1 MMTLTQAIESGKE
14 FTRQLYLD
22 AGDYDYYSAE
32 AFISSISVEDVT
44 ANDYVL
50 MSDELTLETLSD
62 IWNRNKSETT
72 PSAESSKFFSKMVT
86 ELKAKGLMKV
96 G

>member
-1 MMTLTQAIESGKE
+1 MMSLTQAIESGKQ
-14 FTRQLYLD
+14 FTRQLFID
-22 AGDYDYYSAE
+22 AGDFDYYDAQ
-32 AFISSISVEDVT
+32 AFISNVSLDDVT
-44 ANDYVL
+44 ATDYVV
-50 MSDELTLETLSD
+50 MADELTWETLAD

-96 G
+96 V